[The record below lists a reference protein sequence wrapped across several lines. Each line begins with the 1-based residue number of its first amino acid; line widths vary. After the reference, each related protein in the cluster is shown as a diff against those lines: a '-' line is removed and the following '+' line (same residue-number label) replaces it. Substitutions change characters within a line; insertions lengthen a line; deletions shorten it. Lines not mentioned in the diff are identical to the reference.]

1 MSERVIS
8 VNVADDQ
15 ENVAQVMRD
24 YDFIAVPVVDYQNHL
39 LGIITIDDI
48 LDVMDEEAS
57 EDYSRLAGSDID
69 STSDSVVKLRLNVF
83 HGLSS

>member
-1 MSERVIS
+1 VIRS
-8 VNVADDQ
+8 LN
-15 ENVAQVMRD
+15 D

-57 EDYSRLAGSDID
+57 EDYSRLAGVSDID
-69 STSDSVVKLRLNVF
+69 STNENECC
-83 HGLSS
+83 

>member
-1 MSERVIS
+1 MITAENDSYIEDVMSERVIS

-15 ENVAQVMRD
+15 EDVARVIRD

-57 EDYSRLAGSDID
+57 EDYSFSRCI
-69 STSDSVVKLRLNVF
+69 
-83 HGLSS
+83 

>member
-1 MSERVIS
+1 MHTLKMLCERVIS
-8 VNVADDQ
+8 ANVGDDQ
-15 ENVAQVMRD
+15 EDIAQLMRD

-57 EDYSRLAGSDID
+57 RRLLTISWGI
-69 STSDSVVKLRLNVF
+69 
-83 HGLSS
+83 